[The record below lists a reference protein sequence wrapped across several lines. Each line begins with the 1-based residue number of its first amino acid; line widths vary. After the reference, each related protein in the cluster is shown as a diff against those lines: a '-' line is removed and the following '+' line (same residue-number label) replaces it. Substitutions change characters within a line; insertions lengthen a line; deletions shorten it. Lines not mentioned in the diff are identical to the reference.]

1 METSFGDSQESPGDM
16 GDYDSSPML
25 YCSGVFSHKI
35 PFASKGLGYQS
46 QQPSIDL

>member
-1 METSFGDSQESPGDM
+1 M
-16 GDYDSSPML
+16 GDYESSPML

-46 QQPSIDL
+46 QQPFYQFIKRNNNEKTGV